1 VLFCDLDRFKT
12 VNDSFGHAQGDQL
25 LRLAA
30 ARLSGCTRQGDLLA
44 RLGGDEFTVLLS
56 DLKDDDEA
64 VAVGERILDGL
75 RQPFVVDGQE
85 LFLSVSVGS
94 AFYPE
99 DGEDA
104 DALMKNADV
113 AMYRAKA
120 AGRNAQVRYM
130 PAMNARARD
139 LLALETDLHNALA
152 RGELQVH
159 YQPVLDAARRIVG
172 VEALARWPHPE
183 LGWIPPS
190 DFIPLAEES
199 GLILALDEWVLNE
212 ACRQAKTWQDLG
224 FPSLRVAVNLSA
236 HQFSRPS
243 LPDVVRS
250 ALAAAALAPELLEL
264 ELTETAAMG
273 QPDRVAV
280 VLQELTKLGVHLA
293 IDDYGTGYS
302 ICGHLK
308 DFPISR
314 LKIDRSFVAGL
325 PLDRYDCAI
334 VSSTISLAH
343 SIGIEVTA
351 EGVEDTAQAD
361 FLLALGCDLLQGYLF
376 AKPMPADQLNRQL
389 EAQFAVS

>member
-1 VLFCDLDRFKT
+1 
-12 VNDSFGHAQGDQL
+12 
-25 LRLAA
+25 
-30 ARLSGCTRQGDLLA
+30 
-44 RLGGDEFTVLLS
+44 
-56 DLKDDDEA
+56 
-64 VAVGERILDGL
+64 
-75 RQPFVVDGQE
+75 
-85 LFLSVSVGS
+85 
-94 AFYPE
+94 
-99 DGEDA
+99 
-104 DALMKNADV
+104 
-113 AMYRAKA
+113 
-120 AGRNAQVRYM
+120 
-130 PAMNARARD
+130 
-139 LLALETDLHNALA
+139 
-152 RGELQVH
+152 
-159 YQPVLDAARRIVG
+159 VG

-212 ACRQAKTWQDLG
+212 ACRQAKTWQHLG

-389 EAQFAVS
+389 EAQLAVS